1 MNNAPISISIN
12 LDSLN
17 EAYGFPENY
26 EDQTFHRIF
35 NRIEKLS
42 SKFNFPLSIFVI
54 GKDLENEK
62 NLIQI
67 KKWHDNGHEIGNH
80 SYNHL
85 FNFGSLDS
93 NNLKDEIF
101 KTHEKIF
108 KIIGH
113 EPKGFIAPTWGFSKK
128 LLEILLE
135 LKYEYDT
142 SSFPSIILYPMIAKI
157 VYNHKLNIKKG
168 IKILN
173 RSDWFD
179 PLYKPTSPY
188 LINKSGNINNL
199 KEDQNILEM
208 PVPTLSRFSPC
219 IWHTLSFIFGKNY
232 FINQL
237 TRLLNSHKGFYYV
250 MHPADFLD
258 TQDLDT
264 KMKMNLERVNYS
276 LKFKL
281 DLIEEI
287 FYKFS
292 KSGRR
297 MVTMRELAA
306 YNKKQII
313 NSINVS

>member
-1 MNNAPISISIN
+1 MNKAPISISIN

-17 EAYGFPENY
+17 EAYGFPKNY
-26 EDQTFHRIF
+26 EDPTFHHIF

-62 NLIQI
+62 NLYQI

-93 NNLKDEIF
+93 INLKDEIF

-108 KIIGH
+108 KITGH

-128 LLEILLE
+128 LLKVLLE

-142 SSFPSIILYPMIAKI
+142 SSFPSLILYPMIAKI

-168 IKILN
+168 LKILN

-179 PLYKPTSPY
+179 PLLKPTSPY
-188 LINKSGNINNL
+188 LINKNGNINNL
-199 KEDQNILEM
+199 KDNQNILEM
-208 PVPTLSRFSPC
+208 PVPTLSRFNPC
-219 IWHTLSFIFGKNY
+219 IWHTLSFIFSKNY

-237 TRLLNSHKGFYYV
+237 TQLLESHMGFYYV

-258 TQDLDT
+258 TQDLDI
-264 KMKMNLERVNYS
+264 KMKMNLERINHS

-287 FYKFS
+287 FRKFS
-292 KSGRR
+292 KSGRK
-297 MVTMRELAA
+297 MVTMRELAT

-313 NSINVS
+313 NSTNVC